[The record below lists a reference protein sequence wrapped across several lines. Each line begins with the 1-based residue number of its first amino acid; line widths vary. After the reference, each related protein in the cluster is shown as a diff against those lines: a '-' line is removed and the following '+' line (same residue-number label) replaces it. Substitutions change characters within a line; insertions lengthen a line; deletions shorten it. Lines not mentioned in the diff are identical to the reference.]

1 MKYPNVSMFSDIT
14 RQEQSY
20 CDSHICNSMH
30 DYVEH
35 IWIIIDLVF
44 HSWCVIPQD
53 ILPELQPEQPLFSLL
68 SMWHRS
74 HKYQYYTKYLS

>member
-1 MKYPNVSMFSDIT
+1 MKYSNVSMFSDIT

-20 CDSHICNSMH
+20 CDSHICMH

-44 HSWCVIPQD
+44 HSWCVISQD
-53 ILPELQPEQPLFSLL
+53 ILP
-68 SMWHRS
+68 
-74 HKYQYYTKYLS
+74 